1 MLTTL
6 HIQLGLVKQ
15 FVTALNQGGSC
26 SEYTAFMF
34 PGFTMDKP
42 NLSTMHFDGPQIK
55 QFINNP
61 HCIVSIKSCIFSS
74 SVRVMKNVFENKS
87 AEKFTNLAEDLLFH
101 FNRL

>member
-61 HCIVSIKSCIFSS
+61 HCIVS
-74 SVRVMKNVFENKS
+74 MN
-87 AEKFTNLAEDLLFH
+87 
-101 FNRL
+101 